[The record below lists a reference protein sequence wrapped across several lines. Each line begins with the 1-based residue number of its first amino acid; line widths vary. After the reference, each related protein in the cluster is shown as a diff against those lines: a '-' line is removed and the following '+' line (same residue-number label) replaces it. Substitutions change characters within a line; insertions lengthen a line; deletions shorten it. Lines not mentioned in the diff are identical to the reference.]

1 MITNKILYSII
12 MNNLVLITSVICT
25 TNIPLSYTNN
35 RSVYSHEE
43 RFEHTKKTIESIKEK
58 IPNSKIFIVECSE
71 LNIQQT
77 DYLIQNC
84 DYFLNLYNNELIRD
98 YTRSVSKSLGEGT
111 MTLCALNYIIDNNIV
126 FDNLIKI
133 SGRYWLSNKFDY
145 TNFNNND
152 IIIKYIEN
160 NNDNVFTALYKLP
173 KSSII
178 NYKIFLESRLNDMKN
193 CIGYEMLFGIF
204 IKAENKIIKNI
215 DPIGLEGY
223 VSVAKEF
230 YSG

>member
-1 MITNKILYSII
+1 

-43 RFEHTKKTIESIKEK
+43 RFEQTKKTIESIKEK

-71 LNIQQT
+71 LNVQQH
-77 DYLIQNC
+77 DYLIQKC
-84 DYFLNLYNNELIRD
+84 DYFLNLYTNELIRD
-98 YTRSVSKSLGEGT
+98 CTRSASKSLGEGT
-111 MTLCALNYIIDNNIV
+111 MTLVALKYIIDNNIA
-126 FDNLIKI
+126 FDSLIKI

-145 TNFNNND
+145 MNFNNND

-160 NNDNVFTALYKLP
+160 NKDNVFTALYKLP
-173 KSSII
+173 KSSVT
-178 NYKIFLESRLNDMKN
+178 NYKTFLEGRLNDMKN
-193 CIGYEMLFGIF
+193 CIGYEILFGIF
-204 IKAENKIIKNI
+204 IKTETKLIKNI

>member
-1 MITNKILYSII
+1 

-25 TNIPLSYTNN
+25 TNMPLSYTNN

-43 RFEHTKKTIESIKEK
+43 RFEQTKKTIKSIKEK
-58 IPNSKIFIVECSE
+58 IPNSKIFLVECSV
-71 LNIQQT
+71 LNIEQS
-77 DYLIQNC
+77 DYLIQKC
-84 DYFLNLYNNELIRD
+84 DFFLNLYTNELIRD
-98 YTRSVSKSLGEGT
+98 CTTSVSKSLGEGV
-111 MTLCALNYIIDNNIV
+111 MTLFALKYIIDNNIV

-133 SGRYWLSNKFDY
+133 SGRYWLSNNFDY

-152 IIIKYIEN
+152 ITIKYIEN
-160 NNDNVFTALYKLP
+160 DKNNVFTALYKLP
-173 KSSII
+173 KQSVI
-178 NYKIFLESRLNDMKN
+178 NYKTFLEGRLNDMKN
-193 CIGYEMLFGIF
+193 CIGYEILFGIF
-204 IKAENKIIKNI
+204 IKTETKVIKNI